1 MIFLAA
7 SIDKKEE
14 KKNEHKNGSVAK
26 KNEKSK
32 RKNLRDDAPGGT
44 KPGKIL
50 FILALLVV
58 LLGIGASIELTL
70 VHHRAQ
76 MDVASSCDISD
87 TVSCTSIAQTPEA
100 VFLRV
105 PISVWG
111 ICTYLVF
118 GILAVWGMKIKRRT
132 SFPWAIFFW
141 MGLATV
147 LYSVWLAYIAY
158 FKYGFFCIWCT
169 VLYVVNMGLM
179 ILGIIG
185 VRKSGEGVLSSLK
198 KEVSYLW
205 GVRELSL
212 PLMVVG
218 AGLAGGLI
226 YFYPAHAE
234 GEHEPDVDLA
244 GKISV
249 GENVEKG
256 GVKGRGR
263 YGLDGINVPK
273 VGNLNLIDEDTPMK
287 GARNPDLVVV
297 EFSDYQCPFCAK
309 AHVAV
314 REAFEKYKDR
324 MRVYHRQFPL
334 DENCNRLIKRPYYP
348 HSCNASRAAY
358 CAGQQG
364 KFWELDHLLYM
375 NRKSHYGPGL
385 MRLVRKIGLNEK
397 EFTRCLNGNE
407 SLEAVKRDI
416 EVGLA
421 IKMRGTPAFV
431 FFGPNLE
438 KTMVPGLVSVKV
450 FDKFFEALDKAEE
463 ESEGQ
468 DEEDKA
474 AEQGLESE

>member
-1 MIFLAA
+1 MTAN
-7 SIDKKEE
+7 IDENENIEQKDKSVKKQQI
-14 KKNEHKNGSVAK
+14 KVQQNKQ
-26 KNEKSK
+26 
-32 RKNLRDDAPGGT
+32 
-44 KPGKIL
+44 GKIL
-50 FILALLVV
+50 FILAFLVV
-58 LLGIGASIELTL
+58 ILGIGASIELTL

-76 MDVASSCDISD
+76 MDVTSSCDISD

-118 GILAVWGMKIKRRT
+118 GILAVWGMKKNKRS
-132 SFPWAIFFW
+132 SFPWSIFFW

-147 LYSVWLAYIAY
+147 VYSLWLAYVAY

-179 ILGIIG
+179 ILGFVGI
-185 VRKSGEGVLSSLK
+185 RKSGGEVFSSLK
-198 KEVSYLW
+198 NEVSYLW
-205 GVRELSL
+205 SVRELTL

-226 YFYPAHAE
+226 FFYPDHAE
-234 GEHEPDVDLA
+234 GEPEVEADLA
-244 GKISV
+244 GRIRV
-249 GENVEKG
+249 GDSEGKVEKDRN
-256 GVKGRGR
+256 VR
-263 YGLDGINVPK
+263 YSLDGINVPK
-273 VGNLNLIDEDTPMK
+273 VGNLKLIDEDTPMK
-287 GARNPDLVVV
+287 GAENPDLIVV
-297 EFSDYQCPFCAK
+297 EFSDYQCPFCQK
-309 AHVAV
+309 AHLAV

-324 MRVYHRQFPL
+324 MRVYHIQFPL
-334 DENCNRLIKRPYYP
+334 DHKCNRLIKKPYYD
-348 HSCNASRAAY
+348 HSCSAARAAY
-358 CAGQQG
+358 CGGKQG

-375 NRKSHYGPGL
+375 NRDSHSGPGL

-397 EFTRCLNGNE
+397 EFQKCHKSRE

-416 EVGLA
+416 EAGIA
-421 IKMRGTPAFV
+421 IKMKGTPAFV

-450 FDKFFEALDKAEE
+450 FDKFFEALDKADA
-463 ESEGQ
+463 ESEGGGG
-468 DEEDKA
+468 EANKP